1 VKTFLPLAPVIIIS
15 PHLDDGVLSCAQLID
30 ASSDVTVVTVLA
42 GAPNEHHEGYN
53 SRSTGENF
61 APNAM
66 KRRRAEDA
74 DALSLLSSK
83 FEWLDFLDGDYMDE
97 RPRVDDDHVIRD
109 AIVRVLRKENP
120 VSVISPLGLYHDDHL
135 LVSDVCLEIARQGE
149 FEWYLYMDMPYG
161 LAIPT
166 TVSQR
171 LAIVEETLDLK
182 SLEPFSGNPDVKRLS
197 MKRYVSQYGP
207 TKRSHRRGFRAAMKA
222 PERYWRVAGETS
234 GSTASY

>member
-1 VKTFLPLAPVIIIS
+1 MKTFLPPEPVIVIS

-30 ASSDVTVVTVLA
+30 ASSDVMVVTVLA

-53 SRSTGENF
+53 SKSTGEHF
-61 APNAM
+61 APNAI

-74 DALSLLSSK
+74 DAMSLLSSK
-83 FEWLDFLDGDYMDE
+83 FEWLDFLEGDYVDE
-97 RPRVDDDHVIRD
+97 RPRVDDDYAIREE
-109 AIVRVLRKENP
+109 IIRVLREERP
-120 VSVISPLGLYHDDHL
+120 VSVISPLGLYHEDHI
-135 LVSDVCLEIARQGE
+135 LVSDVCLDIARQGG

-161 LAIPT
+161 LAIPK

-171 LAIVEETLDLK
+171 LAIVEKRVDLE

-207 TKRSHRRGFRAAMKA
+207 TRRSHRRGFRAAMKA
-222 PERYWRVAGETS
+222 PERYWRVTGQSSE
-234 GSTASY
+234 